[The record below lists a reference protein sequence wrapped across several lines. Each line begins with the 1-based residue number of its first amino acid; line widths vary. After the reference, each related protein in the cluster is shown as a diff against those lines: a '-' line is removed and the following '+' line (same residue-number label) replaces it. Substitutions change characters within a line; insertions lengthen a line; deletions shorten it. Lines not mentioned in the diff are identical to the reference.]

1 MNYVELSTVIIFL
14 VILGIFLL
22 SKRRKLTIQK
32 IIFPL
37 FYLIMFKTSIGLNFM
52 EKYGKKYRDFIVFLG
67 NCFVG
72 FAVLGMV
79 LIFILLFYTIV
90 KSLFIPADIPPVTPV
105 LPYVPIPGL
114 GTIGFWHWIIAIFV
128 LATFHEFAHGIV
140 AIANKVKIKSSGPA
154 FFAVLVP
161 IIPAA
166 FVEPDEKNFQ
176 KKSDIIK
183 YSVYSAGP
191 VANIILGLFLMI
203 IVVNFIMVPIQMHYT
218 EPQGLEVSSQLD
230 PDAPAYGMFEE
241 PTLITFVN
249 GKPVVERQDFLRE
262 LQCLTPGETVTLAN
276 NENQY
281 EITTK
286 DKDGKASLGILFT
299 EKREWTTGG
308 DGKIY
313 SWILDLI
320 RWTALL
326 NIFVGLANLL
336 PLGPIDGGLILK
348 TLLERLCK
356 NRKKAMKWWAIISI
370 FTLLLLIVGLGMYFL
385 SL

>member
-1 MNYVELSTVIIFL
+1 MNYVELSTAIIFL
-14 VILGIFLL
+14 AILGLFLL
-22 SKRRKLTIQK
+22 SKRKKLTLQK
-32 IIFPL
+32 IIFPV
-37 FYLIMFKTSIGLNFM
+37 FYLIMFKTSIGLKFM
-52 EKYGKKYRDFIVFLG
+52 EKYGKKYMDLIVFLG

-72 FAVLGMV
+72 FAVLGMITIFV
-79 LIFILLFYTIV
+79 LLSYTII
-90 KSLFIPADIPPVTPV
+90 KGLFIPAAIPPVTPV

-154 FFAVLVP
+154 FFAFFVP

-166 FVEPDEKNFQ
+166 FVEPDEKSFQ
-176 KKSDIIK
+176 KKSDIVK

-203 IVVNFIMVPIQMHYT
+203 IVVNFILVPIQMHST
-218 EPQGLEVSSQLD
+218 EPLGLEVSSQAD
-230 PDAPAYGMFEE
+230 PDVPAYGMFEE
-241 PTLITFVN
+241 PTLITSVN
-249 GKPVVERQDFLRE
+249 GVPVKEKNDFLKE
-262 LQCLTPGETVTLAN
+262 LQCIKPGETVTLAN
-276 NENQY
+276 NENEY
-281 EITTK
+281 SIITK
-286 DKDGKASLGILFT
+286 DKDGRASLGILFS
-299 EKREWTTGG
+299 EKREWGNERSGT
-308 DGKIY
+308 IF

-356 NRKKAMKWWAIISI
+356 DKKRAMRWWAGISI
-370 FTLLLLIVGLGMYFL
+370 FTLLLLVVGLGMYFL